1 MSDSTAIR
9 ELLRASPRHPVAA
22 EAARP
27 ALEPEAAEER
37 SYANGRVG
45 NRAQV
50 TLVFRKKNG
59 SVRGFSYVHFF
70 AIESDNP
77 AEGFAIEFSQV
88 RVTISG
94 RNLEPLFR
102 LVCAHRIAEICEVES
117 SSLFKTGEHEPVVER
132 IDFRSLKASEGK

>member
-1 MSDSTAIR
+1 MSDSTSIKD
-9 ELLRASPRHPVAA
+9 LLRPPLRSAAAA
-22 EAARP
+22 EASRP
-27 ALEPEAAEER
+27 ALEPEAVEER

-70 AIESDNP
+70 GIESDNP
-77 AEGFAIEFSQV
+77 ADGFAIEFSQI
-88 RVTISG
+88 RVTVSG

-102 LVCAHRIAEICEVES
+102 MVCAHRIAEICEVDGGAV
-117 SSLFKTGEHEPVVER
+117 FRAGEQEPIVER
-132 IDFRSLKASEGK
+132 IDFRGLKASEGK